1 MPSDKMPANKITATK
16 SSSRKS
22 PSRKPAPAAPQRSL
36 LSRLLFNKNTFIAA
50 AIGLLAVCIY
60 AIYLDGQV
68 RMTFAQRAFLS
79 PAQVYARPLQLTRG
93 KPITAEDVLF
103 ELRMLGYRRV
113 NNVVQAGDASLVE
126 NQVFLYARPLT
137 MGSDKR
143 GEQFAILTFSGANL
157 VGLTDKSGKPLD
169 KLILEPLLIGGID
182 PRQSEDRMPVSL
194 KDVPEFLISALM
206 TTEDRDF
213 YSHFGISPK
222 GVARA
227 MFENAKAG
235 RTVQGGSTIT
245 QQLVKNVF
253 LSNERSVVRKL
264 NEVLMALIVD
274 FRYSKDDI
282 LETYIN
288 EVYLG
293 QDGSR
298 AVHGFQ
304 LASYHYFNRPLK
316 ELSFSQ
322 QALLVGLVK
331 GPSYY
336 DPWRYPDRAKERRDL
351 VLQSMREQDLM
362 TQRAYEGSIKMRLGL
377 ARRSASEGSY
387 PAYLALVRKQLT
399 RDYPQE
405 DLQTQG
411 LRIITPL
418 DPIVQGKAE
427 VQAEKVLQQLDADA
441 TKQLQTAVVVTD
453 VRNGNVLAL
462 VGDRNPRYDGFN
474 RAIDAMR
481 PIGSLIKPA
490 VYLTALMRPERYSLA
505 SIINDAPITLKGAT
519 KNKPWSPRNYD
530 RKSHG
535 NVLLQ
540 KALAESYNQATAR
553 LGMEVGINSVITSL
567 NKLGNERDVPAVAST
582 FLGAV
587 EMTPLDVAVMYQT
600 IAAGGERRNLR
611 AITEVTNRDGVALTH
626 YPERSQQTLDAKA
639 VYLLQHAMQQVMRSG
654 TAESAY
660 QVLSPDFTVAGKT
673 GTSNDSRDSWFA
685 GFSGDLV
692 AVVWMGR
699 DDNEVTK
706 LTGATGALKL
716 WRNLIKDASYIP
728 LFTEAPAGIEYA
740 WINPTTG
747 TLGSE
752 GCNGAVLIPF
762 IEGSQ
767 PEQRDTCQ
775 NSLMDVIDEPV
786 NWFKQLVQ

>member
-1 MPSDKMPANKITATK
+1 MPP
-16 SSSRKS
+16 RKS
-22 PSRKPAPAAPQRSL
+22 PARKSASHTSSRGL
-36 LSRLLFNKNTFIAA
+36 LSRLLFNRFTLWLAFILALV
-50 AIGLLAVCIY
+50 LLGY
-60 AIYLDGQV
+60 GIYLDGKV
-68 RMTFAQRAFLS
+68 RMTFAERSFLS
-79 PAQVYARPLQLTRG
+79 PAQVFARPLQLVRG

-113 NNVVQAGDASLVE
+113 NTVAQPGDASLEGNRILV
-126 NQVFLYARPLT
+126 YARPVTL
-137 MGSDKR
+137 GSYQR
-143 GEQFAILTFSGANL
+143 GEQYAILTFSGQNL
-157 VGLTDKSGKPLD
+157 VGLTDKSGRALD

-182 PRQSEDRMPVSL
+182 PRQSEDRMPLPL
-194 KDVPEFLISALM
+194 KEVPEFLISALL
-206 TTEDRDF
+206 TTEDREF
-213 YSHFGISPK
+213 YSHFGVSPK

-227 MFENAKAG
+227 MVENAKAG

-253 LSNERSVVRKL
+253 LSNERSLVRKL
-264 NEVLMALIVD
+264 NEILMAIIVD
-274 FRYSKDDI
+274 YRYSKDDI

-316 ELSFSQ
+316 ELSFAQ

-331 GPSYY
+331 GPSYF
-336 DPWRYPDRAKERRDL
+336 DPWRYPERAQQRRNL
-351 VLQSMREQDLM
+351 VLQMMKEQDLL
-362 TQRAYEGSIKMRLGL
+362 TDRAYEGSTKMRLGL

-399 RDYPQE
+399 RDYPKDE
-405 DLQTQG
+405 LQTQG

-427 VQAEKVLQQLDADA
+427 IHAEKTVENLDPEAK
-441 TKQLQTAVVVTD
+441 KQLQTAVVITD
-453 VRNGNVLAL
+453 ARNGNVLAL

-474 RAIDAMR
+474 RAIDALR
-481 PIGSLIKPA
+481 PIGSLVKPA
-490 VYLTALMRPERYSLA
+490 VYLTALLRPERYTLA
-505 SIINDAPITLKGAT
+505 TLVNDAPITLKGGG
-519 KNKPWSPRNYD
+519 KNKTWSPKNYD

-540 KALAESYNQATAR
+540 TALMESYNQSTVR
-553 LGMEVGINSVITSL
+553 LGMDLGVNSVINTM
-567 NKLGNERDVPAVAST
+567 NKLGVERDIPAVAST

-587 EMTPLDVAVMYQT
+587 EMTPLDVAAMYQT
-600 IAAGGERRNLR
+600 IATGGEWRNLR
-611 AITEVTNRDGVALTH
+611 AITEVTDREGVPLTR
-626 YPERSQQTLDAKA
+626 YPERSQQTLDTKA
-639 VYLLQHAMQQVMRSG
+639 VYLLQHAMQQVVRRG
-654 TAESAY
+654 TGESAY

-673 GTSNDSRDSWFA
+673 GTTNDSRDSWFA

-699 DDNEVTK
+699 DDNAVTK

-716 WRNLIKDASYIP
+716 WRSLMKDASYIP
-728 LFTEAPAGIEYA
+728 LFTEAPPGVEYA
-740 WINPTTG
+740 WINPYNG
-747 TLGSE
+747 MLSVE
-752 GCNGAVLIPF
+752 GCNGAILVPF
-762 IEGSQ
+762 IDGSQ
-767 PEQRDTCQ
+767 PVQRDNCQ
-775 NSLMDVIDEPV
+775 SRLLDSVDDAVDESV
-786 NWFKQLVQ
+786 DWFRKLLQ